1 MTNNIMNIKYRIE
14 SLKEE
19 LEGQWKAQ
27 YNRTSDDFEI
37 KNKDS
42 RVLYE
47 MITLLVEELDRQV
60 LESNES

>member
-1 MTNNIMNIKYRIE
+1 MNIKYRIE

-19 LEGQWKAQ
+19 LEGQWKAE